1 MLANCYKDSWSNI
14 AGMEKI
20 YTLFLLIWKKH
31 RIASLERFCA
41 KKANKEEMSLKCLH
55 LSDERE
61 YKVGS
66 QKTFLKL

>member
-1 MLANCYKDSWSNI
+1 MEQYCRNGKDI
-14 AGMEKI
+14 HIVFIDMEK
-20 YTLFLLIWKKH
+20 TLNSIPRKVLCK
-31 RIASLERFCA
+31 EGY
-41 KKANKEEMSLKCLH
+41 KEEMSLKCLN

>member
-1 MLANCYKDSWSNI
+1 MDI

-41 KKANKEEMSLKCLH
+41 KKAIKK
-55 LSDERE
+55 
-61 YKVGS
+61 K
-66 QKTFLKL
+66 